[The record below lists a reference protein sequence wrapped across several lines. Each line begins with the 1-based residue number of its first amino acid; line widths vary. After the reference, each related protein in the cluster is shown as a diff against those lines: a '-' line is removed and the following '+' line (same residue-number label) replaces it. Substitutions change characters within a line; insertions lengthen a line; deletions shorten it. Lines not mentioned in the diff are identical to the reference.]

1 MCAVKSGRRDC
12 VFNSRGDR
20 VKGRVG
26 KQALQKRYYFCC
38 HCGAG
43 RGREAGPWGQI
54 SPWAAN
60 HIPHPG
66 LYPADILG
74 HYGHEA
80 MIGEQVPFTPAPLI
94 RGTVGTVQPR
104 RTVFRN
110 SAGPLLHLGGVGGR
124 RTAQPWRWGDEVGK
138 RTTANPVMDHGQIH
152 LRRWRRRWCSDSACS

>member
-1 MCAVKSGRRDC
+1 MT
-12 VFNSRGDR
+12 
-20 VKGRVG
+20 VG
-26 KQALQKRYYFCC
+26 
-38 HCGAG
+38 GNEG
-43 RGREAGPWGQI
+43 RGGGECRPYRSDVFIFVVIVGRAGGGRLVLGGQI

-104 RTVFRN
+104 RPVFRN

-138 RTTANPVMDHGQIH
+138 RTTANPVMDHGDSPAALATALVFRLGLLLMHPIVGA
-152 LRRWRRRWCSDSACS
+152 RR